1 MGRLVFISYRRQR
14 GYELAHLVNAELRS
28 RGLRTFIDVAESD
41 PGQFWAQAEAAIHSC
56 CALVLIC
63 TNGSF
68 EAKAG
73 DDWVLREVSEALAL
87 GRPIVPVFSQD
98 FEPPTALPP
107 PLARAIEY
115 NGVSMDTQFHV
126 AAFDHLSQLV
136 GGRKRS
142 EQRRRVAILGSLA
155 FLTLLA
161 VLALGAR
168 EIIGLSQAR
177 GAADAR
183 SEKLAQD
190 IAALEKSRDEERRV
204 TEQRQREAEQR
215 QRETDARNEKLTRDI
230 TGLEDS
236 REEEQR
242 AADERQRLAENAA
255 RDAKYAA
262 ERQAAQRRRDCTDRC
277 ESTRRDCEF
286 RCPYAAPYSTG
297 LEAQRRTA
305 CLDSCRQSE
314 PFCRSS
320 CQ

>member
-28 RGLRTFIDVAESD
+28 RGLRTFIDVADSD

-56 CALVLIC
+56 SALVLIC

-73 DDWVLREVSEALAL
+73 DDWVLREVSEAMALA
-87 GRPIVPVFSQD
+87 RPIVPVFSQD

-107 PLARAIEY
+107 PLAQAIEY

-155 FLTLLA
+155 VLTLLA
-161 VLALGAR
+161 ALALGAR

-177 GAADAR
+177 DAADAR

-204 TEQRQREAEQR
+204 TEQRQRE
-215 QRETDARNEKLTRDI
+215 TDARNEKLTRDI
-230 TGLEDS
+230 TGLEES
-236 REEEQR
+236 REEEQL

-255 RDAKYAA
+255 QDAKYAA

-277 ESTRRDCEF
+277 ESSRRDCEF
-286 RCPYAAPYSTG
+286 RCPYAPPYSTG

-314 PFCRSS
+314 PFCRS
-320 CQ
+320 CGQ